1 MENTDYK
8 ELTEFLDERY
18 VRKSDCSERHKETD
32 EKINEM
38 SISLAKNTTQLSAV
52 IKIGSAILVAVI
64 GMLATQ
70 IGTLIFK

>member
-18 VRKSDCSERHKETD
+18 VRKSDCRERHKETD

>member
-8 ELTEFLDERY
+8 ALTEFLDERY